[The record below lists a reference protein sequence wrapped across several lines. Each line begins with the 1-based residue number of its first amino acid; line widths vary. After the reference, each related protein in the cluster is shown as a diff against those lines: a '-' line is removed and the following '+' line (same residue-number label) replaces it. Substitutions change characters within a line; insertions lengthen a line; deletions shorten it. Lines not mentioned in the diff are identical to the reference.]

1 MTAARNVH
9 QPDRQ
14 AFGPA
19 AWSARPQQEAQAV
32 LEGFS
37 PRYPLE
43 GEVQALTNTPRR
55 MVRPETLPEGWYK
68 LVAPPGSIGAG
79 HPYYCNEQLQISQ
92 WEQPW

>member
-1 MTAARNVH
+1 ML
-9 QPDRQ
+9 
-14 AFGPA
+14 G
-19 AWSARPQQEAQAV
+19 
-32 LEGFS
+32 GFS